1 MNTVLIGMPGS
12 GKSTVADLYA
22 ERYGEQ
28 ICDTDACIEYRHG
41 SIKDIFVN
49 FGEEYFRE
57 LETEVIKEICA
68 EVADAFIS
76 TGGGAVLREEN
87 VRLFKSSGDIVYLR
101 AKPETLIKRLE
112 GDTSRPLLQGDIAG
126 RLTELYN
133 RRHKIYESVADIIID
148 TDGLTPEEVLQKIF
162 ERIEEIR

>member
-12 GKSTVADLYA
+12 GKSTIADLYA

-28 ICDTDACIEYRHG
+28 IYDTDACIEYRHG
-41 SIKDIFVN
+41 NIKEIFAE

-57 LETEVIKEICA
+57 LETEVIREICSYGD
-68 EVADAFIS
+68 DAFIS

-87 VRLFKSSGDIVYLR
+87 VRLFKSSGKIVYLR
-101 AKPETLIKRLE
+101 AKPETLLKRLV
-112 GDTSRPLLQGDIAG
+112 GDTSRPLLQGDTAG

-133 RRHKIYESVADIIID
+133 RRREIYESVADIIID
-148 TDGLTPEEVLQKIF
+148 TDGLTPDEVLQKIF
-162 ERIEEIR
+162 GRIGEII